1 MTPFPFAPPLSSTSL
16 FTSPNKNKSSSAK
29 YLMAKA
35 SNMNAALKSHISSNP
50 YLMNCIEEI
59 DDKEEEIKVFEY
71 LFFQLGECNAL
82 LEQREE
88 TITEL
93 EKHARDHADKITDL
107 EDDLDEEQ
115 SIGESPKETQTFD
128 LSNVKETHDSAFER

>member
-1 MTPFPFAPPLSSTSL
+1 
-16 FTSPNKNKSSSAK
+16 
-29 YLMAKA
+29 
-35 SNMNAALKSHISSNP
+35 
-50 YLMNCIEEI
+50 MNCIEEI

-82 LEQREE
+82 LEQREK

-93 EKHARDHADKITDL
+93 ENHARDHADKIIDL